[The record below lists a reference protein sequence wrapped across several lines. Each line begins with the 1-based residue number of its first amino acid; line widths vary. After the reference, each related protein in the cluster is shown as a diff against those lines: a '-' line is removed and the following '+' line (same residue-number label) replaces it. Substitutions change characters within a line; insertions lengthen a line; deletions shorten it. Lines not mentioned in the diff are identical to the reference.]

1 MLNPLFD
8 ITHLKDHI
16 AAGGL
21 VLTANRRLAR
31 SVLAAWGQ
39 HCQLQGVRAWPQP
52 PVYALD
58 DWFTECWQELLDGGY
73 PPALAGGI
81 VNPHGERWLWQQ
93 VIAADTETPDGD
105 PAAFAELARTAAQQL
120 ERWRVPLRQLEY
132 SNHEGCQHL
141 LRWLDGYHKAL
152 AQRSL
157 LSREQA
163 LGLVSQGFRE
173 GILPAPTAIR
183 LVGFQTLPPLYRDI
197 LATTGAAV
205 DEHTAPPSNQ
215 TMARTAIVDDDDSE
229 LLAAARWARVQ
240 LDAAP
245 DARIGVVVPNLT
257 SIRTRVERVF
267 RDQLTPAHG
276 LPDSGHAPPPF
287 NISAGVPLARTPLV
301 ASALDLLALRA
312 PEHPLRYYCGLLT
325 DPFWGDADSE
335 LTARSRAEVLLRELG
350 KAAPSTADFRQQ
362 VQRAVSSP
370 NKTSRDGDTQDVL
383 ASSDWGIR
391 LQQFNESLR
400 RQPAKALLR
409 DWGSLF
415 SAQLQILG
423 WPGGRTLDSNEYQQW
438 QHWRDL
444 LDEFAALSAIAGPVA
459 PAQALAQLR
468 QMAAATIF
476 QPQTAD
482 APVQVLG
489 LLEAVGLRFDRL
501 WVAGMDASRWP
512 QPPSPNP
519 LLPVALQRQ
528 YGMPR
533 SSAEQ
538 ELHLAQALFEN
549 LRSGAAEVIF
559 SHARRDGDGERLPSA
574 LIRDLPPWSE
584 PVENTAGQRQIAQ
597 PLIIELL
604 GSAQL
609 ERVPIGPAPP
619 VARTGTVFA
628 GGSGVLKD
636 QAGCPFNAFAIWRLG
651 ATPLEEPVFGLSAPD
666 RGTLVH
672 RCLELLWSR
681 LQTQAAL
688 LQLDKQ
694 TSAALIAEVVA
705 DALRPWQRD
714 RPDLFGPRFVRI
726 ERARLHALLST
737 WLDIDRGRGDF
748 TVIAPE
754 QAVAVDIAGLK
765 LSLRIDRID
774 QLADG
779 SLVLIDYKT
788 GATKPK
794 VWAGER
800 PEEPQLPLYALSQQ
814 APVAALCLAR
824 LSGRAGVDLCGTG
837 RDTNLLPGLVAPA
850 TLDLPESW
858 PATLAHWRRVLEQL
872 AREFL
877 DGYAEL
883 AFYTRSAADY
893 QGHLLPLNRWPESVT
908 LMDLEGDAR

>member
-39 HCQLQGVRAWPQP
+39 HCQRQGARVWPQP

-58 DWFTECWQELLDGGY
+58 DWFTECWQQLLDSGY
-73 PPALAGGI
+73 SPALTGGM
-81 VNPHGERWLWQQ
+81 VNTHGECWLWQQ
-93 VIAADTETPDGD
+93 VIAADSGAPGGD
-105 PAAFAELARTAAQQL
+105 PAAFAELARAAWHLL

-132 SNHEGCQHL
+132 SHHDGCRHL
-141 LRWLDGYHKAL
+141 LRWLDGYRKAL

-157 LSREQA
+157 IGRERA

-173 GILPAPTAIR
+173 GVLPAPRAIR

-197 LATTGAAV
+197 LAATGVPV

-215 TMARTAIVDDDDSE
+215 TTARAASVDDEDSE
-229 LLAAARWARVQ
+229 LLAAARWAKVQ
-240 LDAAP
+240 LEATP

-257 SIRTRVERVF
+257 SNRTRVERVF
-267 RDQLTPAHG
+267 RDQLTPAHC
-276 LPDSGHAPPPF
+276 LPGSGPPGPAF
-287 NISAGVPLARTPLV
+287 NISAGISLARTPLV

-312 PEHPLRYYCGLLT
+312 PEHPLPYYCGLLT
-325 DPFWGDADSE
+325 DPFWGNADSE
-335 LTARSRAEVLLRELG
+335 LTARSRAEVLLREWG

-362 VQRAVSSP
+362 VQSAVSAA
-370 NKTSRDGDTQDVL
+370 NKSSRDGDTRDVL
-383 ASSDWGIR
+383 VSGDCGMR

-400 RQPAKALLR
+400 REPAKALLR
-409 DWGSLF
+409 DWGPLF

-438 QHWRDL
+438 QHWGDL
-444 LDEFAALSAIAGPVA
+444 LDQFAALSAVVGPVA

-501 WVAGMDASRWP
+501 WVAGMDTSRWP
-512 QPPSPNP
+512 QPPSPHP
-519 LLPVALQRQ
+519 LLPVALQRH

-538 ELHLAQALFEN
+538 ELRLAEALFEN
-549 LRSGAAEVIF
+549 LRSSAAEVIF
-559 SHARRDGDGERLPSA
+559 SHARRDGDGERLPSV

-584 PVENTAGQRQIAQ
+584 PVENTAGQGQISQ
-597 PLIIELL
+597 PLIIDLV

-619 VARTGTVFA
+619 MALTGTVFG
-628 GGSGVLKD
+628 GGSGVLRD

-651 ATPLEEPVFGLSAPD
+651 ATPLEEPAFGLSAAD

-694 TSAALIAEVVA
+694 TSAALIADIVA

-726 ERARLHALLST
+726 ESARLHALLST
-737 WLDIDRGRGDF
+737 WLDIDRGRNDF
-748 TVIAPE
+748 TVLAPE
-754 QAVAVDIAGLK
+754 QAVTVDIAGLK

-788 GATKPK
+788 GATKPR

-837 RDTNLLPGLVAPA
+837 RDTNLVPGLVAPA

-877 DGYAEL
+877 DGHAEL
-883 AFYTRSAADY
+883 AFYTRSAADH

-908 LMDLEGDAR
+908 LMDHEVDPR